1 MSLPVVAI
9 VGRPNVGK
17 SELFNRLIGRR
28 LAIVEETPRLTR
40 DRLYAEC
47 QWDGRSFRL
56 ADTGGLVSGKA
67 EALLADV
74 RRQTLR
80 AIEEADVL
88 LMVVDARAGPL
99 PEDTEVAAVLREARK
114 PVLLV
119 ANKVDDPKHTTAIY
133 EFHALGLG
141 EPLAVSARHGLG
153 TGDLL
158 DEVVVLLPEVGE
170 GEGEGEATGTRVAV
184 VGRPNVGKSSLVNAL
199 LGEERVVVAASP
211 GTTRDAVDTHLEFGG
226 RSFVLVDTA
235 GLRRPSRVDGAIERY
250 SVSRTRMAI
259 ERADVAILVL
269 DAAQGVADQDQHIAR
284 AIADAGRGLT
294 VALNKWDLI
303 EDPRAQEQVRRR
315 VRHGLRFV
323 PYASLVPVSATQ
335 ATGIHDLLV
344 MTGSVADAYAMRIAT
359 GPLNRIVEGATEAT
373 PPPADGQGRH
383 VRILYAT
390 QVAASPPTCVL
401 FVNDPALMPATYLRY
416 LERTLREAFPF
427 VGVPIRFVLRG
438 RPQPGARGRPQPGG
452 RGRPRPTG
460 RAGGRRE
467 RTKGHRT

>member
-47 QWDGRSFRL
+47 QWEGRFFLL

-88 LMVVDARAGPL
+88 LIVVDARAGPL

-158 DEVVVLLPEVGE
+158 DEVVALLPEV

-199 LGEERVVVAASP
+199 LGEERVIVAASP

-323 PYASLVPVSATQ
+323 PYASLVPVSAKQ
-335 ATGIHDLLV
+335 GTGIHDLLV
-344 MTGSVADAYAMRIAT
+344 MTGRVADAYAMRIAT

-373 PPPADGQGRH
+373 PPPADGRGRY

-416 LERTLREAFPF
+416 LERTLREAFPL

-438 RPQPGARGRPQPGG
+438 RPQPGGRP
-452 RGRPRPTG
+452 
-460 RAGGRRE
+460 GGRRE
-467 RTKGHRT
+467 RTRGHRT

>member
-47 QWDGRSFRL
+47 QWEGRSFML

-88 LMVVDARAGPL
+88 LIVVDARAGPL

-158 DEVVVLLPEVGE
+158 DEVVALLPEV

-199 LGEERVVVAASP
+199 LGEERVIVAASP

-335 ATGIHDLLV
+335 GTGIHDLLV
-344 MTGSVADAYAMRIAT
+344 MTGRVADAYAMRIAT

-373 PPPADGQGRH
+373 PPPADGRGRC

-416 LERTLREAFPF
+416 LERTLREAFPL

-438 RPQPGARGRPQPGG
+438 RPQPGGRP
-452 RGRPRPTG
+452 
-460 RAGGRRE
+460 GGRRE
-467 RTKGHRT
+467 RTRGYRT

>member
-47 QWDGRSFRL
+47 QWEGRFFLL

-158 DEVVVLLPEVGE
+158 DEVVALLPEV

-199 LGEERVVVAASP
+199 LGEERVIVAASP

-323 PYASLVPVSATQ
+323 PYASLVPVSAKQ
-335 ATGIHDLLV
+335 GTGIHDLLV
-344 MTGSVADAYAMRIAT
+344 MTGRVADAYAMRIAT

-373 PPPADGQGRH
+373 PPPADGRGRY

-416 LERTLREAFPF
+416 LERTLREAFPL

-438 RPQPGARGRPQPGG
+438 RPQPGGRP
-452 RGRPRPTG
+452 
-460 RAGGRRE
+460 GGRRE
-467 RTKGHRT
+467 RTRGHRT